1 MTVINNYGL
10 DKKHIK
16 EITARDVLGGGRKHP
31 KKEIIPMQ
39 HISTHIRYK
48 LDTCKHQMIPNL
60 LYGSGQSCIH
70 CGVSLGTIE
79 TYKQYM
85 HKG

>member
-1 MTVINNYGL
+1 MTVIKNYGL
-10 DKKHIK
+10 DKKQIK
-16 EITARDVLGGGRKHP
+16 EMTARDVLGGGKHP
-31 KKEIIPMQ
+31 KAETVPM
-39 HISTHIRYK
+39 SGLTTHIRYK
-48 LDTCKHQMIPNL
+48 LDSCNHKMIPNL